1 MNWSP
6 PERPLGTR
14 LTKWSWAATHPQRD
28 ESGRLQHASEPG
40 QGRRLLVPSSPE
52 QNGPECCASGT
63 PHCCPLRLASPLE
76 VRHGSYPSPLLRDRH
91 SQRIGGCVSPVAG
104 GPAGED
110 RGATLRHYDRR
121 IAPASR
127 VAVARG
133 LH

>member
-1 MNWSP
+1 MRS
-6 PERPLGTR
+6 T
-14 LTKWSWAATHPQRD
+14 
-28 ESGRLQHASEPG
+28 PG
-40 QGRRLLVPSSPE
+40 KLS
-52 QNGPECCASGT
+52 
-63 PHCCPLRLASPLE
+63 HCSTLRLASPLE

-127 VAVARG
+127 MAVAPGVDPPGDGVPERG
-133 LH
+133 PATGPQPPRWEL